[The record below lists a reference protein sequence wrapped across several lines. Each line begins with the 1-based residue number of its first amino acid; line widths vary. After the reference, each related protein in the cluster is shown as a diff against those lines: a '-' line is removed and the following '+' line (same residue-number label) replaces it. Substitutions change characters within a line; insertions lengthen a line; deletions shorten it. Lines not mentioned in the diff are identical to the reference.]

1 MQRTLPNAWANTVYL
16 RYITYCTVIH
26 TVRHWYLMYEIE
38 GITNWVLKAT
48 KNIETEIFS
57 AVRQLNMQKVVHF
70 LSVSITQLQFSV
82 SSHAGL
88 WTQLPC
94 IVLKTIWI
102 SAYKLILPR
111 LERMQRKMS
120 GFCLPF
126 RDSDYFWDSVSPY
139 WTSKRHWVN

>member
-1 MQRTLPNAWANTVYL
+1 MQRTLPNAWANTVYM

-57 AVRQLNMQKVVHF
+57 AVRQLNMQKVVRF

-88 WTQLPC
+88 WTKLPC

-102 SAYKLILPR
+102 NRIKTDPVSVGTDETEYVR
-111 LERMQRKMS
+111 LLFTISR
-120 GFCLPF
+120 F
-126 RDSDYFWDSVSPY
+126 RLFLGQCITVL
-139 WTSKRHWVN
+139 NI